1 MYQIGFGCV
10 CVYVKIKAEILYSR
24 LRFCVCVNIKV
35 EIDDV
40 ADWIFVSA
48 RTLRLKLN
56 VQDSGFVSM

>member
-1 MYQIGFGCV
+1 MYQIGFGYV
-10 CVYVKIKAEILYSR
+10 CLYVKIKAEILYSR

-40 ADWIFVSA
+40 ADWIFASA